1 MTPAQFH
8 LWVGDQLLLVCFV
21 GVLVILFMANLE
33 RIARRR
39 GWRFVLRLMPAI
51 AIGLLIL
58 ALGIAEE
65 AGAVRIVAGLRQVAW
80 MPYCEDWF
88 YYVQPACWFI

>member
-21 GVLVILFMANLE
+21 GLLVILFVASLE

-51 AIGLLIL
+51 AVELLDAYQNMPA
-58 ALGIAEE
+58 ALSSFRGEGALPPAIAE
-65 AGAVRIVAGLRQVAW
+65 AAR
-80 MPYCEDWF
+80 
-88 YYVQPACWFI
+88 